1 MKTIVFFIITIVLLF
16 AVLTFL
22 IEVSRETKDDEF
34 EKDEE

>member
-1 MKTIVFFIITIVLLF
+1 MKTIVFLIITIVLLF
-16 AVLTFL
+16 AALTFL